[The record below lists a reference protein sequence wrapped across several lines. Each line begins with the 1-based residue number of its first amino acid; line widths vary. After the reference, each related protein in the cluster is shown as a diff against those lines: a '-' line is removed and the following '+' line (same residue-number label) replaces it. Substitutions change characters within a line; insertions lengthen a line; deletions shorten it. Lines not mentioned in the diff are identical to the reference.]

1 MFIDW
6 NGNGRSDDFFDD
18 LMDYELLKDASR
30 HSGGN
35 GGNGGRGCCGVCC
48 LYLLLVPAS
57 GIALAAGLLRLLR

>member
-6 NGNGRSDDFFDD
+6 DGNGRSDDFFDD

-30 HSGGN
+30 RS

-48 LYLLLVPAS
+48 LYLLLVPAG